1 MQNYEKQKSRLCT
14 YGSVCEQEEQ
24 SIVYT
29 FLIQSTS
36 LQCEKTDLKL
46 GLPLVWDVK
55 LLYQVFV
62 MLHNRKTKTKK
73 QQQVSLDFTHSFTEK
88 GRVGKI
94 NSANLLLKQFS

>member
-1 MQNYEKQKSRLCT
+1 MKKQKSRLCT

-36 LQCEKTDLKL
+36 LQCQKTDLKL
-46 GLPLVWDVK
+46 GLPLNTGGKNFFIKYASCCIMGKKKGGGDS
-55 LLYQVFV
+55 
-62 MLHNRKTKTKK
+62 LH
-73 QQQVSLDFTHSFTEK
+73 FTHSSIEE
-88 GRVGKI
+88 RRAGKI